1 MKYEIMLDKFEGPLD
16 LLYHLIEKEKID
28 IYDIPI
34 YKITSQYISYINNMK
49 ELDLEI
55 TSEFLIM
62 ASTLIE
68 IKSKMLLP
76 KTNKEN
82 TTKDEEELD
91 PREELV
97 KRLIEYKK
105 YKEASIELKNREN
118 TYKKIYYKAKE
129 EIEYIDDNLDFDD
142 VSLKQIVDIY
152 ESILENCIDFSEDVD
167 YEEIKRDEI
176 TIEESME
183 KILYILDCE
192 EKVRFQDFF
201 KSKINKAII
210 VTTFIAILELIKQKR
225 IKINQDKN
233 FSDIF
238 IELKIK

>member
-1 MKYEIMLDKFEGPLD
+1 MEYEIMLDKFEGPLD

-34 YKITSQYISYINNMK
+34 YKITSQYIEYINEMK

-68 IKSKMLLP
+68 IKSKMLIP
-76 KTNKEN
+76 KLVKEN
-82 TTKDEEELD
+82 TNSDEELD

-129 EIEYIDDNLDFDD
+129 EIEYDDSLELED
-142 VSLKQIVDIY
+142 VSLKQMVEIY
-152 ESILENCIDFSEDVD
+152 QNILENCIDFSKEID

-176 TIEESME
+176 TIEESID
-183 KILYILDCE
+183 KIIYLLRSKE
-192 EKVRFQDFF
+192 SVKFQELFLITTS
-201 KSKINKAII
+201 KSVI

-225 IKINQDKN
+225 ILIAQENN
-233 FSDIF
+233 FSDIY
-238 IELKIK
+238 IELKK